1 MYLRDEYKER
11 TYHGRV
17 PGGNGLLWGNRIVVV
32 GRLRRGL
39 RKR

>member
-1 MYLRDEYKER
+1 MYLRDECKER

-17 PGGNGLLWGNRIVVV
+17 PGGNGLLWANRVVMV
-32 GRLRRGL
+32 RRLRRGW